1 MFPVEAL
8 HEKGVKIDLL
18 SNPPVLREGNDT
30 FPISTGVARMFLLH
44 ILLDGQEEPHHIS
57 HTAVGRDT
65 WPRRMDPCRPRA
77 LKQPAAEL
85 TTRANDIDSSGAG
98 APSSIGQKPD
108 DSRTYET
115 VDLGTA
121 KSVLGTGIDP
131 NFYRRNIYVD
141 TGNNYRDGARNAWN
155 PR

>member
-1 MFPVEAL
+1 M
-8 HEKGVKIDLL
+8 
-18 SNPPVLREGNDT
+18 DT
-30 FPISTGVARMFLLH
+30 DKWHRGT
-44 ILLDGQEEPHHIS
+44 
-57 HTAVGRDT
+57 
-65 WPRRMDPCRPRA
+65 DPCRPRV
-77 LKQPAAEL
+77 LKQPASEL
-85 TTRANDIDSSGAG
+85 TTRVNDIDSSGAG